1 MSLVTKKLVFIL
13 VISSVLFVMNFVAI
27 KANLYWTTDWADV
40 ISHTLGGMML
50 GGVIMFLVSLG
61 KAKNSYNL
69 IHILLFVLCAG
80 VAWEFFEVYTGM
92 NALTD
97 TGYWPDTLSDI
108 FFDMFGSYLASVFLK
123 RSL

>member
-1 MSLVTKKLVFIL
+1 MSLVTKNLVFIL
-13 VISSVLFVMNFVAI
+13 VVSSVLFAMNFLAI
-27 KANLYWTTDWADV
+27 KADLYWTTDWADI

-50 GGVIMFLVSLG
+50 GGVIIFLISLS
-61 KAKNSYNL
+61 KAKNNSKL
-69 IHILLFVLCAG
+69 IQVLLFALCVG

-97 TGYWPDTLSDI
+97 PGYWSDTLSDI

-123 RSL
+123 RGF